1 MPQRR
6 QMHLGLS
13 IANIGYHHAAWRHPD
28 VPADGAM
35 RFEHYRRCARLAE
48 EGRFD
53 LIFLAD
59 TASVRALDKPAFAR
73 EREHEQVKH
82 EPLALMAALAAITT
96 RVGLVPTVSSTYAE
110 PYNVARS
117 VGALDHLSHG
127 RAGWNLV
134 TGFCPDEARNYGW
147 DGVPPPDTR
156 YARAPEFLDVV
167 QALFDGWDDDAVPRD
182 KASGVFFDRTKMHML
197 DHRGR
202 FFKIRGP
209 LDLPPLPQRRPPVF
223 TAGTS
228 EESQELA
235 AKFADVV
242 YAGKVT
248 LDDARSYYASV
259 KGRLARYGRTP
270 EELLILPGIMTYVGR
285 TRQEAQDK
293 FDQLQE
299 LLTPEHGL
307 GLLATYGLPDYSGHD
322 LDAPVPDL
330 PAGVEVF
337 GQYASVALAKARRE
351 GLSIRQLY
359 QMIGG
364 GFWSLRAIGTAA
376 DIADLMEEWVTTG
389 AADGFNLQPPCV
401 PISAEDFVALVIP
414 ELQRRGLFRREYE
427 GCTLREHLGLPPAIS
442 RHARA
447 SGLPDELAAMPGTAN
462 VARRHG

>member
-1 MPQRR
+1 MPKQR
-6 QMHLGLS
+6 QMSLGLS

-35 RFEHYRRCARLAE
+35 RFAHYRRCAALAE

-59 TASVRALDKPAFAR
+59 TASVRALDKPTFAR

-96 RVGLVPTVSSTYAE
+96 RVGLVPTVSSSYTD
-110 PYNVARS
+110 PYNTARAI
-117 VGALDHLSHG
+117 GALDHLSHG
-127 RAGWNLV
+127 RAGWNVV
-134 TGFCPDEARNYGW
+134 TGFCVDEARNYGW
-147 DGVPPPDTR
+147 DAVPPPETR
-156 YARAPEFLDVV
+156 YTRAPEYLDVV
-167 QALFDGWDDDAVPRD
+167 QALFDSWDDDAVPRD
-182 KASGVFFDRTKMHML
+182 KASGVFFDRAKMHL
-197 DHRGR
+197 LNHHGQH
-202 FFKIRGP
+202 FKVRGP

-228 EESQELA
+228 ADSQEFA
-235 AKFADVV
+235 ARFADVV

-248 LDDARSYYASV
+248 LEDARGYYASV

-270 EELLILPGIMTYVGR
+270 EELLIMPGIMTYVGH

-293 FDQLQE
+293 FDRLQE
-299 LLTPEHGL
+299 LLTEEQGL
-307 GLLATYGLPDYSGHD
+307 GLLATYGLPDYSGRD

-330 PAGVEVF
+330 PVGVEVF
-337 GQYASVALAKARRE
+337 GQYASAALAQARRE

-376 DIADLMEEWVTTG
+376 DIADLMEEWFTTD

-414 ELQRRGLFRREYE
+414 ELQRRGLFRREYT
-427 GCTLREHLGLPPAIS
+427 GRTLRDHLGLPSAVS
-442 RHARA
+442 RYAEMPVQA
-447 SGLPDELAAMPGTAN
+447 SEAMKIA
-462 VARRHG
+462 